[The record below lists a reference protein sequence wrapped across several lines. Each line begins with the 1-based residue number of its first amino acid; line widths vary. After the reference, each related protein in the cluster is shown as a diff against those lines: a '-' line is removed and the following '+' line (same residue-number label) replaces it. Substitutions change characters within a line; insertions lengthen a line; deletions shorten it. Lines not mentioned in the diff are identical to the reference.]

1 MSIYYS
7 GSWAK
12 FVQKEYIGLGNLSF
26 LQGDFMLHVDIF
38 EIGNWNFSHQ
48 SDSTTNSW
56 SAWGSRLLQGKVG
69 SSAYC
74 DLITT

>member
-12 FVQKEYIGLGNLSF
+12 FVQKKYIGLGNLNF

-38 EIGNWNFSHQ
+38 Q
-48 SDSTTNSW
+48 SRN
-56 SAWGSRLLQGKVG
+56 
-69 SSAYC
+69 
-74 DLITT
+74 